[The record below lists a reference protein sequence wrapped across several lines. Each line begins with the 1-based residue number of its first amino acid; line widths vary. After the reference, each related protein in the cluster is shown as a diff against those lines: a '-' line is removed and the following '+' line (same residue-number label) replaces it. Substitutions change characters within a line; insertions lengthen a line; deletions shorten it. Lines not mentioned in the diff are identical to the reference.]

1 MTRAFN
7 FIKIIFFITALVYLI
22 GFAIS
27 DEFLKSFIKEAGS
40 KLAPYGI
47 EILHLR

>member
-1 MTRAFN
+1 MGRAFN
-7 FIKIIFFITALVYLI
+7 FIKIIFFFIAFVYLI
-22 GFAIS
+22 GFAIT
-27 DEFLKSFIKEAGS
+27 DEFLRKFINEAGS